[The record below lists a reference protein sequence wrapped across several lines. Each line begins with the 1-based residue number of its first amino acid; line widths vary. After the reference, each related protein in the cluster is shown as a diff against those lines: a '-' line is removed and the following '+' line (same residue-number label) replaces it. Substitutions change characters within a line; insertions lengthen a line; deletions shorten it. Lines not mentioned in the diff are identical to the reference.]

1 MKSVIEH
8 GEILVLY
15 PADLMCEDGVST
27 PIPKATYKFLK
38 MLKADIYIANTSG
51 TYFAM
56 PKWSRGFRPGKT
68 YLDVYK
74 LFSRNDLELIIG
86 AGFQTVD
93 ITTAIQK
100 KTDGAIL
107 FDAYREQES

>member
-74 LFSRNDLELIIG
+74 LFSRNDLATLNL
-86 AGFQTVD
+86 D
-93 ITTAIQK
+93 AIQK